1 MDLNKINSEI
11 NEHNT
16 KLAELY
22 EMKHNLARLEN
33 AKLELIEALKKNYDL
48 DMIDFTIDIFK
59 EEKKIETLNF
69 EYVDCREEDEKKDI

>member
-11 NEHNT
+11 NEHNK
-16 KLAELY
+16 KLAELC

-48 DMIDFTIDIFK
+48 DAIQFHLQIYKEGKETEILNFGYIK
-59 EEKKIETLNF
+59 TEEEKTNE
-69 EYVDCREEDEKKDI
+69 C